1 MVDLLEDRD
10 RRNKL
15 RSVVQ
20 TALRQKLVSKQEM
33 GFVVSLT
40 EKFRSE
46 IEKKVRQ
53 AHMIQGEIAQLQ
65 NNEQIII
72 QLVENMIG
80 AAARDKARQET
91 LEKLKEGRENT
102 KTRRAE
108 TKEKLKKEK
117 EEKEKK

>member
-20 TALRQKLVSKQEM
+20 TALRQNLVSKEEM
-33 GFVVSLT
+33 GFVVALT
-40 EKFRSE
+40 EKFRLE
-46 IEKKVRQ
+46 IERKVKQ
-53 AHMIQGEIAQLQ
+53 AHMIQGEISQLQ
-65 NNEQIII
+65 QNEQMIIN
-72 QLVENMIG
+72 LVENMIG

-91 LEKLKEGRENT
+91 LAKLKEGRENT
-102 KTRRAE
+102 KIRRAE

-117 EEKEKK
+117 EEKESK

>member
-1 MVDLLEDRD
+1 MPDLLEDRD

-20 TALRQKLVSKQEM
+20 TAIKQELVSKEEM
-33 GFVVSLT
+33 GFVVTLT

-46 IEKKVRQ
+46 IERKVKQ

-65 NNEQIII
+65 QNEQMII
-72 QLVENMIG
+72 QLIENLIG

-91 LEKLKEGRENT
+91 LAKLKEGREAT
-102 KTRRAE
+102 KKRRAE
-108 TKEKLKKEK
+108 TKERLK
-117 EEKEKK
+117 EEEKSKK